1 MATDLRS
8 LLLSSR
14 APAPASQRANA
25 RRLIEGCWVP
35 IWRGLESRLPEV
47 LLESLGP
54 LAKDENPDVAKP
66 AKLVIVRDRRFC
78 AEYEIALKIEF
89 ARAVEEFVGG
99 RAAEKSGEK
108 AAERPADKPAGKDA
122 GKPAAKSTGGLG
134 SGLSLV
140 GYGDMELSTMVE
152 ASASRVRNAADDIYS
167 SILIRLANAVGE
179 AEIRAADS
187 PFKPA
192 LFFRALHTALTRLD
206 AVSAD
211 TVMQLMPRF
220 DAHLVKPI
228 ADAYQGI
235 DAYLSAKGLGNEL
248 SRTTVFRNTAASRNT
263 RLGGGT
269 QGRAS
274 QFGGVGGVAG
284 AHAEQIL
291 QALYSRLQLL
301 PTDGAPAGSGG
312 VGPGGPATGAAYVA
326 GATRP
331 MLNTVAGLTY
341 GLPTGL
347 PSGLSTG
354 LPPGV
359 SVGAGGVPT
368 AMQGTPTAMQGIPT
382 LAGLPAISG
391 VPLLPGTEQAGAAMQ
406 PAGAMA
412 TASMAT
418 VALPGAPLV
427 IGVDLLNAINEIQ
440 KLSAVA
446 LTAAQHGRPAPDAA
460 IETAELRNRLIE
472 KATAQVDKLTIE
484 IVGLLFERINADK
497 HVPQPIKELLQRLQ
511 FPLIK
516 VAVTDPALFVSADQ
530 PARRLMDRIAS
541 TSIGWTGEGESNSRY
556 LAEVQK
562 AIHTVLAATDEGI
575 TVFERALQEFEAY
588 LDDERTRD
596 DDPVIRAKRAL
607 AEAEER
613 EVLAINATIK
623 IRSAFDGVQLESYMR
638 EFLLETWVRV
648 LVAVTIRDR
657 GEDSALRRYL
667 GIVPDLVWSVQP
679 KLSHDERKRLVGI
692 IPSVLGAL
700 REGLMVIDFPT
711 ERMQEFF
718 GKLMNSHAQA
728 VKALELAHGSPGVPF
743 EPSTMRIKLDGLRL
757 DDITPPPTDT
767 PVHVPDERVRQA
779 LASAKVDVDHLA
791 PPSTSQTIPAARDD
805 LSDEALEELIAGW
818 KRGDWFNLRLGDVV
832 ERVQLRWV
840 SPRRTLYL
848 FMPAEKRS
856 GHSLSPESLRA
867 YLRSGDLAPV
877 EDEPLFDR
885 AVQDV
890 VYELQRAA
898 PTAVPVA

>member
-1 MATDLRS
+1 MPTDLRS
-8 LLLSSR
+8 LLLNTRVS
-14 APAPASQRANA
+14 APSSQRANA
-25 RRLIEGCWVP
+25 RRLVEACWTPV
-35 IWRGLESRLPEV
+35 WRALDNRLPEV
-47 LLESLGP
+47 LLEALSP
-54 LAKDENPDVAKP
+54 LAKDEDPEVAKP
-66 AKLVIVRDRRFC
+66 AKLLLARDRRFA
-78 AEYEIALKIEF
+78 AEYEVALKAEF
-89 ARAVEEFVGG
+89 ARALEDFIGG
-99 RAAEKSGEK
+99 RSS
-108 AAERPADKPAGKDA
+108 DKPADTVPA
-122 GKPAAKSTGGLG
+122 KPGGLG

-140 GYGDMELSTMVE
+140 GYGDMELSTLVE
-152 ASASRVRNAADDIYS
+152 ASAARVRNAADDVYT
-167 SILIRLANAVGE
+167 SIRMRLANAVGE
-179 AEIRAADS
+179 AEIRPNDT

-192 LFFRALHTALTRLD
+192 IFFRALHTALTKTD

-220 DAHLVKPI
+220 DAQLLKPI
-228 ADAYQGI
+228 AEAYAGI
-235 DAYLSAKGLGNEL
+235 DAMLATKGLANEI
-248 SRTTVFRNTAASRNT
+248 SRTTIIRNTAAGRTT
-263 RLGGGT
+263 RMGGGS

-274 QFGGVGGVAG
+274 QFGAAGGIAG
-284 AHAEQIL
+284 QHAEQIL
-291 QALYSRLQLL
+291 QALYSRLQLVPVDNL
-301 PTDGAPAGSGG
+301 
-312 VGPGGPATGAAYVA
+312 PGGIPTAQPIVPGHLP
-326 GATRP
+326 GMTRP
-331 MLNTVAGLTY
+331 MLNTVQGLTY
-341 GLPTGL
+341 GVP
-347 PSGLSTG
+347 
-354 LPPGV
+354 
-359 SVGAGGVPT
+359 GAGAVGPTVGGVVAAPS
-368 AMQGTPTAMQGIPT
+368 I
-382 LAGLPAISG
+382 AGA
-391 VPLLPGTEQAGAAMQ
+391 PLLPGTPEGAMPAAGAVV
-406 PAGAMA
+406 A
-412 TASMAT
+412 TPGAT

-446 LTAAQHGRPAPDAA
+446 LVAAQQGKPAPDAA

-530 PARRLMDRIAS
+530 PARQLMDRIAS
-541 TSIGWTGEGESNSRY
+541 TSIGWTPEGEGNARY

-575 TVFERALQEFEAY
+575 SVFERALQEFEAY
-588 LDDERTRD
+588 LNDERTRD

-623 IRSAFDGVQLESYMR
+623 IRSAFDGVQLESYLR

-648 LVAVTIRDR
+648 LVAVAIRDR
-657 GEDSALRRYL
+657 EEKTALRRYI

-679 KLSHDERKRLVGI
+679 KLSQEERKRLVGT
-692 IPSVLGAL
+692 IPPVLGAL
-700 REGLMVIDFPT
+700 REGLMLIDWPK

-743 EPSTMRIKLDGLRL
+743 EPSTLRIKLDGIKL
-757 DDITPPPTDT
+757 DDITPPPTDA
-767 PVHVPDERVRQA
+767 PVHVSDEQVRQA
-779 LASAKVDVDHLA
+779 LASARADVQHLA
-791 PPSTSQTIPAARDD
+791 PPSTSMTIAASRTD
-805 LSDEALEELIAGW
+805 LTDEALDEDIGGW

-848 FMPAEKRS
+848 FMPAEGRG

-877 EDEPLFDR
+877 EAEPLFDR
-885 AVQDV
+885 AVLDV
-890 VYELQRAA
+890 VQDLQRAA
-898 PTAVPVA
+898 PDALA